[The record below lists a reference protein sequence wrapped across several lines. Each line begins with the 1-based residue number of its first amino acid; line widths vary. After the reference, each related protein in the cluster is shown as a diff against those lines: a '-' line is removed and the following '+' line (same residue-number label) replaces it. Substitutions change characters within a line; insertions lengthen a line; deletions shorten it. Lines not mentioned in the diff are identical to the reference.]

1 MVSSKLV
8 AIHSELKYTDYFIFQ
23 SEDNIL
29 KIMIVTQ
36 DETGYLPTAIDY
48 LIRRIPED
56 VFLIGAIVLK
66 PSPLGAKYNIFTK
79 AFIAFRTFGASFV
92 VKYATQLIISFFKR
106 KSVISTFRS
115 WDVPLI
121 KLPGSINSQASLDL
135 ISHYDPDLIISIA
148 ANQIFKSSLINL
160 PKKGIINLH
169 TSLLPLYRGLLP
181 SFWVI
186 KNKEF
191 ETGVS
196 VFWVDEGIDSGQ
208 IIVQEKLRILGCSQ
222 SELIRYTKILGMEAI
237 VSAVSKIMSGDNSTI
252 ANDDSKA
259 TYYSFPTRKDVKEF
273 LRQGS
278 KF

>member
-1 MVSSKLV
+1 
-8 AIHSELKYTDYFIFQ
+8 
-23 SEDNIL
+23 
-29 KIMIVTQ
+29 
-36 DETGYLPTAIDY
+36 
-48 LIRRIPED
+48 
-56 VFLIGAIVLK
+56 
-66 PSPLGAKYNIFTK
+66 
-79 AFIAFRTFGASFV
+79 
-92 VKYATQLIISFFKR
+92 
-106 KSVISTFRS
+106 
-115 WDVPLI
+115 LI